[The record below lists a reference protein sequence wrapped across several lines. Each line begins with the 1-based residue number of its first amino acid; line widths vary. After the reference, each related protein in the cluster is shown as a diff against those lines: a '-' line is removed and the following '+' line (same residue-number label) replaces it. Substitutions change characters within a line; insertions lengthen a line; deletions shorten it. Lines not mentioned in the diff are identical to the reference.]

1 MKKKIAGTK
10 IQIKIWNQINRTE
23 PVIFFFFGNF
33 QKIWITWTAEK
44 KFCPFY
50 FIISNRLE
58 WFLLFFCL
66 NRFFFSFYQVFFL
79 SNKNFEPKISKHQI
93 FTLLENFFVQFGSVN
108 GISKHRRNILFAVV
122 LIIIVF
128 LSWNKQGILFFF
140 SVSFRCL
147 FYHEKLFT
155 YNVTRV
161 VNKYEWIWNNS
172 RIKYK

>member
-1 MKKKIAGTK
+1 MKKNSRNKNSNK
-10 IQIKIWNQINRTE
+10 NLKPNQPNRTCN
-23 PVIFFFFGNF
+23 IFFFGNF

-93 FTLLENFFVQFGSVN
+93 FTLLENIFVQFGSVN

-128 LSWNKQGILFFF
+128 LSWNKQGILFLFF
-140 SVSFRCL
+140 WL
-147 FYHEKLFT
+147 FPLLFV
-155 YNVTRV
+155 YFLSW
-161 VNKYEWIWNNS
+161 KI
-172 RIKYK
+172 IHI